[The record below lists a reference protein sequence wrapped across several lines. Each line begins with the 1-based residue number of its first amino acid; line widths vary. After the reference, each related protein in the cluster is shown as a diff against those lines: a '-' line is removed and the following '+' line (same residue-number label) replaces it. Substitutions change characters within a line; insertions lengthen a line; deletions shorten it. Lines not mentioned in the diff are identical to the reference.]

1 MGQNAVNNKQYISQF
16 WFLKLTKRY
25 KFKFCFCLKLRYKA
39 FLTILVNIYHIF
51 FFYMVIYNEHIP
63 QDIPLSVLSRGRNS
77 LTLALQI
84 LLWNSVKIRWG
95 GWCNPTTNSQK
106 YPPPPRKNETS
117 KINWTKK
124 MCVWVVVFALIL
136 KYYQIDFWLFFWRL
150 RILSHLL
157 ASYPSACEEIGRP
170 TSYRYAE

>member
-84 LLWNSVKIRWG
+84 LLWNSVKITWG
-95 GWCNPTTNSQK
+95 GRCNPTTNSQK
-106 YPPPPRKNETS
+106 YPPPQ
-117 KINWTKK
+117 KK
-124 MCVWVVVFALIL
+124 WNVEDKLDEKDVCLSSCFCTYLEIL
-136 KYYQIDFWLFFWRL
+136 PNRFLTFF
-150 RILSHLL
+150 L
-157 ASYPSACEEIGRP
+157 ASKNSL
-170 TSYRYAE
+170 TSSGFVS